1 MDYRYITGNSD
12 HAHDCAGVNIDDGD
26 TDHIIVI
33 GHGGD
38 SDNSHNIGHDGYTC
52 SMNVTDV
59 SHPDKAQLSVD
70 VSSCP
75 TSTSSPGKVAVEPS
89 RVTLVHRQRQT
100 AMKSYKSLSK
110 QNRLSRV
117 YSHNQ
122 KHCLYNLQAAQI
134 IINESN
140 QWMVRLLNVL
150 LNTVKACSMSQRLP
164 SMEFLS
170 QLPVFIDIDG
180 SQVKKPGDRQKWSRI
195 DKMAEENVIKNECV
209 IHNSIQDLL
218 EDLHSHRDS
227 YHQNMIP
234 EISFEK
240 LCSNSCMEKKDMS
253 NSEEQKMICIQL
265 DSQSSIES
273 NPIDNIVIDI
283 SDDGEVSEQESV
295 HVENP
300 VVINLGDEE
309 DM

>member
-1 MDYRYITGNSD
+1 M
-12 HAHDCAGVNIDDGD
+12 
-26 TDHIIVI
+26 
-33 GHGGD
+33 
-38 SDNSHNIGHDGYTC
+38 
-52 SMNVTDV
+52 
-59 SHPDKAQLSVD
+59 
-70 VSSCP
+70 
-75 TSTSSPGKVAVEPS
+75 
-89 RVTLVHRQRQT
+89 
-100 AMKSYKSLSK
+100 
-110 QNRLSRV
+110 
-117 YSHNQ
+117 
-122 KHCLYNLQAAQI
+122 
-134 IINESN
+134 
-140 QWMVRLLNVL
+140 L
-150 LNTVKACSMSQRLP
+150 LNTVKACSVSQRLP

-180 SQVKKPGDRQKWSRI
+180 SQVKKPGDRQECSRI
-195 DKMAEENVIKNECV
+195 DKMAEENVIKDECL

-218 EDLHSHRDS
+218 EDLYSHRDA

-234 EISFEK
+234 EISFEN

-253 NSEEQKMICIQL
+253 NSEEQKVICIQL
-265 DSQSSIES
+265 GSQSSIES